1 MQIFVELIQTLLND
15 MKAFIHVSFSS
26 GHLTICFFDP
36 MQVKV
41 LNEKWV
47 LRVFKADQGSHKK
60 PVAGKILHLLQNF
73 SPTTFQF

>member
-1 MQIFVELIQTLLND
+1 MQIFVELIQTLLNA

-26 GHLTICFFDP
+26 GHLNLCFFDP

-60 PVAGKILHLLQNF
+60 PVAGEILHLLQNF
-73 SPTTFQF
+73 Y